1 MTARVLCDVEKHM
14 TNTDWH
20 QWCYTT
26 PWWVLITDD
35 GAVARILN
43 PDVYPSLGPW
53 AVRLIDHDDVE
64 TVRLPPDLS
73 LDEVKDIAQALA
85 LSRRDT

>member
-26 PWWVLITDD
+26 TWWALMTTD
-35 GAVARILN
+35 GVVARVLH
-43 PDVYPSLGPW
+43 PEVYPSLGPW

-64 TVRLPPDLS
+64 TVRLSPDLS
-73 LDEVKDIAQALA
+73 LDEVMAVAQTLVM
-85 LSRRDT
+85 SRRDT

>member
-20 QWCYTT
+20 QWHESPTWWALMTT
-26 PWWVLITDD
+26 D
-35 GAVARILN
+35 GAVARVLH

-53 AVRLIDHDDVE
+53 AVRLIGHDDVE

-73 LDEVKDIAQALA
+73 LDEVKAVAQALA